1 VLYCWARAGS
11 ADDVGA
17 RYTFNRSHQRLCP
30 PLSLAATDAGGQLRH
45 ELVSGTVHVAA
56 VQRWLRGPPA
66 TVQRGVGARRESC
79 SCVPIFFFV
88 RIEVPGACKQPALA
102 RQLRCRSRVHHFS
115 QLFSGRLHLTLF
127 IFFTL
132 IYERSNPLPLAF
144 LSLHPA
150 CSSTCIIA
158 LGCFVLASPCVFA
171 PMVKQNLAASKCLA
185 S

>member
-1 VLYCWARAGS
+1 
-11 ADDVGA
+11 
-17 RYTFNRSHQRLCP
+17 LCP

-45 ELVSGTVHVAA
+45 EHVSGTVHVADQGGVSCFSVAA

-127 IFFTL
+127 IFFTV